1 MSIASIQHAIS
12 ISKTLFIAISPPVV
26 TPYDYPEAIFYSED
40 EPINPYAVVRKK
52 PNES

>member
-1 MSIASIQHAIS
+1 MQGRQHAIS
-12 ISKTLFIAISPPVV
+12 ISKTLFIAISPLVPLS
-26 TPYDYPEAIFYSED
+26 DYPETIFYSED